1 MVEQT
6 IVRTM
11 ERVDKLLELQ
21 WHDNPKTH
29 QDALLAH
36 SIEKYGFDDPVTIAQ
51 WPDGESDTGSSK
63 MLVAGHG
70 RTFNLQAMMVNAKP
84 LPRHCEVAEDGMWLV
99 PADNITFP
107 DKETAILY
115 ALMHNRSGTAKLM
128 PEDYD
133 PAKLRA
139 ALGAQNSL
147 PGFTDEDMMQGGV
160 GALAQFDLSKYQPFD
175 ASALPDAAPPVSSV
189 PETFILFVTFRS
201 YGELKHALEILS
213 LGARKSL
220 AASAKMASL
229 EGAEHIEQW
238 EHALSL
244 RQVSAPETSMEK
256 AIKENESIV
265 PIELNDVV
273 KESDASAEIHV
284 DSAKQGADISV
295 NAQWDTLTA

>member
-1 MVEQT
+1 
-6 IVRTM
+6 M

-139 ALGAQNSL
+139 A
-147 PGFTDEDMMQGGV
+147 V